1 MAIGFNKKVLEQLTK
16 LKEFNLKFA
25 KVIYDKNE
33 QERYVERTV
42 KENLKRMEETG
53 VGHVALELNTNFRM
67 EFSFYKHPSFVEE

>member
-1 MAIGFNKKVLEQLTK
+1 M
-16 LKEFNLKFA
+16 
-25 KVIYDKNE
+25 IYDKNE

-67 EFSFYKHPSFVEE
+67 EISF